1 MLKTGRKASLVAAFA
16 VISMLGLSSGC
27 RGFFVNPTL
36 TSITITPSSP
46 SVQVGGTQALVA
58 TGNYD
63 DGTTKN
69 LTGLATW
76 TSSDTSQTFITL
88 SSTGVVTGIKNTTTG
103 VTVTATYKGI
113 SGTAS
118 VTVGTQT
125 LVITS
130 VPASTISLSLHPA
143 GSTITFTA
151 TLNGVDVTSSTTF
164 SAPNATVIDL
174 SSGNPGTIV
183 AQGTVTVTGND
194 GSATGTL
201 SVTVGP

>member
-1 MLKTGRKASLVAAFA
+1 MLNTGRKAYLVAAFA

-58 TGNYD
+58 
-63 DGTTKN
+63 
-69 LTGLATW
+69 
-76 TSSDTSQTFITL
+76 
-88 SSTGVVTGIKNTTTG
+88 TGIKNTTTG

-194 GSATGTL
+194 GSATGT
-201 SVTVGP
+201 